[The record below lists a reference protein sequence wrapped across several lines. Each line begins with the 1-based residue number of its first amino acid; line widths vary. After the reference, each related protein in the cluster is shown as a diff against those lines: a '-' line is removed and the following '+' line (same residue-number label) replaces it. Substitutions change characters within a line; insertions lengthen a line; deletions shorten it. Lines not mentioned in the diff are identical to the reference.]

1 MMMSHNCFRC
11 QCLLSTAFYW
21 HVLLW
26 IISFPHHLYGFPWD
40 QIFSLYVHIK
50 FHVFTKVEVL
60 PKSTCT
66 EFTHFRQQPP
76 YLVSK
81 GLRYF
86 LSHFS
91 GLLLDLHSTL
101 LQVSFLQRGC
111 PKGELSPITFLSK
124 LGAITI
130 ITIRDS
136 LTHGS
141 RAKSSANWVQH

>member
-1 MMMSHNCFRC
+1 M
-11 QCLLSTAFYW
+11 
-21 HVLLW
+21 
-26 IISFPHHLYGFPWD
+26 
-40 QIFSLYVHIK
+40 
-50 FHVFTKVEVL
+50 
-60 PKSTCT
+60 
-66 EFTHFRQQPP
+66 
-76 YLVSK
+76 SK

-136 LTHGS
+136 LTHGTAAARHTLTGFSSS
-141 RAKSSANWVQH
+141 RVFVNLGGTCFYKAVTLASHQSDDLAAALAREIISYRIGDTAVSCSIFVAQQVRDRHSKAQLG